1 MRKTWTVIALL
12 GVLIGCGGKSTD
24 TSTGGGGGSDTKPAV
39 AKNPWGS
46 FKVGSYE
53 TMKATTTTEVAGNKT
68 NMVTETKMTLMN
80 LTADKATV
88 ETAITMMGNTTK
100 NTMDIPLVAAQ
111 TTPPPTGTA
120 PGGNVKS
127 GTETLTVA
135 GKSLS
140 CKWTETESEAGGNK
154 TVSKVWMSEEVP
166 GFVVKMVMSTKGTM
180 SSDTVSELTD
190 FKVM

>member
-12 GVLIGCGGKSTD
+12 GVLIGCGGKSADTSSGGGTD
-24 TSTGGGGGSDTKPAV
+24 TTPAV

-68 NMVTETKMTLMN
+68 NMATETKMTLIN

-88 ETAITMMGNTTK
+88 ETATTVMGNTSKT
-100 NTMDIPLVAAQ
+100 NIDIPLTATQ
-111 TTPPPTGTA
+111 TATPPTGSTPNA
-120 PGGNVKS
+120 NVKS
-127 GTETLTVA
+127 GTETLTIA
-135 GKSLS
+135 GKSLN

-154 TVSKVWMSEEVP
+154 TVAKVWTSEEVP
-166 GFVVKMVMSTKGTM
+166 GFVVKMVTSTKGTM
-180 SSDTVSELTD
+180 SSEMVSEVTD